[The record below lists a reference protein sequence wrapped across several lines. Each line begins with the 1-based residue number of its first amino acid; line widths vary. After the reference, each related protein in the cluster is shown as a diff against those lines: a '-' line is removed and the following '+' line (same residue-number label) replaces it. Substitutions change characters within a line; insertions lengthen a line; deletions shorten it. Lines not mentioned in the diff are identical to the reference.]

1 MLRLN
6 PGTNARRCATLW
18 LMSAPPAGR
27 EVLVVDDE
35 ADLAF
40 ALSLSL
46 ELSGYQVRSAASGEE
61 ALSLIDDHEPDAI
74 VLDLRLPGID
84 GWEVVRRL
92 ADSGRFP
99 RIPVVIVSAR
109 VDAQTSSRAAGLGCH
124 AFLAKPVTATDLNR
138 ALQTAI
144 PDVITG

>member
-1 MLRLN
+1 MLRRN
-6 PGTNARRCATLW
+6 PGTNARRCATLG
-18 LMSAPPAGR
+18 LMSAPPDGR

-35 ADLAF
+35 TDLAF
-40 ALSLSL
+40 ALGLSL

-61 ALSLIDDHEPDAI
+61 ALTLIDDHEPDAI
-74 VLDLRLPGID
+74 VLDVRLPGID
-84 GWEVVRRL
+84 GWEVLRRL

-99 RIPVVIVSAR
+99 RIPVVIVSAQ
-109 VDAQTSSRAAGLGCH
+109 VDAQTSCMAAGLGCH